1 MTTSSAPTSLPPDG
15 RRAPHPA
22 STVLHGVPVVP
33 GVAYAPVIRP
43 GRLPA
48 LDDDASG
55 DLAESD
61 RPAEAARFAAA
72 ATTVATRLRDRAA
85 HATGA
90 ASEVLAATA
99 TLAQDRAWL
108 AAAEKRIN
116 AGAPAVRAVTGAVE
130 QFIDMFTQ
138 LGGLMAERVTDLRDI
153 RDRVIAELKGLPE
166 PGVPLPAT
174 ASILCAEDLAPA
186 DTAGLDPT
194 LVVALA
200 TTLGG
205 PTSHTAIIARQ
216 LGIPCVVAVEG
227 LDAVAMGTMVL
238 VDGTTGTV
246 TVSPDDA
253 LASEAVAQAQR
264 EAERAAHW
272 TGPGATADGHAV
284 AVLANV
290 QDGAAAHAAR
300 KTPAEGIGLFRTELC
315 FLNRDTE
322 PSVDEQTDIYSDV
335 LDAFAGHKVVIRTLD
350 AGSDKPLK
358 FAGHP
363 EEANPALGVRGIRIA
378 EGNPGLLDRQLEAIA
393 AAGRRTGNSPWV
405 MAPMIATAD
414 EAERFAAQAR
424 SHGLTPGVMI
434 EIPAA
439 ALLADRILGHVDFLS
454 IGTNDLAQY
463 TMAADRMSADLA
475 ALTDPWQPAVLALV
489 AMATRAGAAV
499 GKPVGV
505 CGEAAADPLL
515 ACVLTGLGV
524 TSLSAAAAAIQ
535 GVGAKL
541 AQVTLQ
547 QCRDAAANV
556 LAASSPADARSAA
569 RALCL
574 ASRRKSIG
582 RRVGFVARRM
592 TEGPVDACYHCRH
605 TDTPA
610 DRRGHRIRDRTAG
623 PLDHHRPARLRGRG
637 LSGRARVRRRQRSGP

>member
-1 MTTSSAPTSLPPDG
+1 MSTSSPPASRSSESTAIELPPG
-15 RRAPHPA
+15 
-22 STVLHGVPVVP
+22 TVLRGVPVVA
-33 GVAYAPVIRP
+33 GVQFAPVIRP
-43 GRLPA
+43 GRLPVV
-48 LDDDASG
+48 DDSSSADIG
-55 DLAESD
+55 ETD

-72 ATTVATRLRDRAA
+72 ATAVASRLRDRAA

-108 AAAEKRIN
+108 GAAEKRIKD
-116 AGAPAVRAVTGAVE
+116 GVPAVRAVGAAVE
-130 QFIDMFTQ
+130 QFVDMFTQ

-153 RDRVIAELKGLPE
+153 RDRVIAELSGLPE
-166 PGVPLPAT
+166 PGVPLPDIP
-174 ASILCAEDLAPA
+174 SILCAEDLAPA
-186 DTAGLDPT
+186 DTAGLDPN

-227 LDAVAMGTMVL
+227 LDDVAAGTMVL
-238 VDGTTGTV
+238 VDGTLGTV
-246 TVSPDDA
+246 TVSPDHA
-253 LASEAVAQAQR
+253 AAGEAVAVAQR

-272 TGPGATADGHAV
+272 SGPGATADGHAV
-284 AVLANV
+284 SILANV
-290 QDGAAAHAAR
+290 QDGAAARAASE
-300 KTPAEGIGLFRTELC
+300 TPAEGVGLFRTELC

-322 PSVDEQTDIYSDV
+322 PSVDEQADIYAEA
-335 LDAFAGHKVVIRTLD
+335 LEAFSGRKVVIRTLD

-358 FAGHP
+358 FVGHP
-363 EEANPALGVRGIRIA
+363 DEANPALGVRGIRIA
-378 EGNPGLLDRQLEAIA
+378 EGNPGLLDRQLQAIA
-393 AAGRRTGNSPWV
+393 AAAQRTGNQPWV
-405 MAPMIATAD
+405 MAPMIATAQ
-414 EAERFAAQAR
+414 EAQSFAAQAR
-424 SHGLTPGVMI
+424 SHGLTAGVMI
-434 EIPAA
+434 EVPAA
-439 ALLADRILGHVDFLS
+439 ALLADRILEHVDFLS

-475 ALTDPWQPAVLALV
+475 TLTDPWQPAVLTLV
-489 AMATRAGAAV
+489 AMAVRAGAAA

-547 QCRDAAANV
+547 QCRDAADAV
-556 LAASSPADARSAA
+556 LGTATAAGA
-569 RALCL
+569 RA
-574 ASRRKSIG
+574 A
-582 RRVGFVARRM
+582 A
-592 TEGPVDACYHCRH
+592 
-605 TDTPA
+605 
-610 DRRGHRIRDRTAG
+610 
-623 PLDHHRPARLRGRG
+623 
-637 LSGRARVRRRQRSGP
+637 LSALGN